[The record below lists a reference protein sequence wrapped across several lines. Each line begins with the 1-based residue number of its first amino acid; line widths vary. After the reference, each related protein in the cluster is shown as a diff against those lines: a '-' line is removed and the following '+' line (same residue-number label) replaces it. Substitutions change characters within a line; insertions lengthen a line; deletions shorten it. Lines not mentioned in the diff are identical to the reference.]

1 MSETQ
6 HWRGAGDDVPPD
18 GEELDAD
25 QKLRPSQETGRD
37 REVCHDG
44 KGDKP
49 DDACWLHGR
58 VLSPRAAAVTPTTVA
73 DMCVQRGRMS
83 ASVVRPIEHVN
94 KNTRV
99 DKPMD
104 ERG

>member
-6 HWRGAGDDVPPD
+6 HRRGAGDVPPD
-18 GEELDAD
+18 GEELDAE
-25 QKLRPSQETGRD
+25 QKLRSSQEMGGD
-37 REVCHDG
+37 SEVCHDG
-44 KGDKP
+44 KGDKQ
-49 DDACWLHGR
+49 DDEGWLHGR

-73 DMCVQRGRMS
+73 DMCVQRWRMS

-104 ERG
+104 GCG